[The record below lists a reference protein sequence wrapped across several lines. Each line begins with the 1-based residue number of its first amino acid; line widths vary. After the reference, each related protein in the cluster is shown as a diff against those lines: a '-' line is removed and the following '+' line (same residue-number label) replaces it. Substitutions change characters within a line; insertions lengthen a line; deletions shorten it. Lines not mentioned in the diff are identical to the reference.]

1 MYKVIKS
8 FNDLHD
14 NHHNYNPGDVF
25 PREGLVVSEER
36 LAELSTDKNRIGT
49 PFIEFIEDQEPKKAS
64 EKKSEPEKQPEKK
77 ETVKKTAKKTA
88 TKKK

>member
-8 FNDLHD
+8 FNDLQD

-36 LAELSTDKNRIGT
+36 IASLSTDKNRIGT
-49 PFIEFIEDQEPKKAS
+49 PFIEFVEDPEPKKAPV
-64 EKKSEPEKQPEKK
+64 KKAEPEKQPEKK
-77 ETVKKTAKKTA
+77 ETAKKPVKKTD